1 MSAPDQ
7 RTDRKDRSR
16 EKILESAGCL
26 VRERGIAGT
35 SVADVMSGAGMTVGG
50 FYAHFPSKQALVEE
64 TLRESLCR
72 SRENMRAAGAG
83 KKGSDAVQAMARSY
97 LSRSH
102 RDNPELGC
110 PLPATAGEI
119 AAADDRVREVLAEE
133 LDVEIVEMASHL
145 DEAGVK
151 APRSEAIAAIA
162 MMVGGLTLARA
173 LSGTDLSDEVLK
185 SCRDHIKHN
194 LQK

>member
-1 MSAPDQ
+1 MSGGDSPAG
-7 RTDRKDRSR
+7 RKDRSR

-26 VRERGIAGT
+26 VRERGISGT

-50 FYAHFPSKQALVEE
+50 FYAHFPSKQALIAE
-64 TLRESLCR
+64 TLRESLCQ
-72 SRENMRAAGAG
+72 SRERMNASGEG
-83 KKGSDAVQAMARSY
+83 KTGSEAIVAMARSY

-102 RDNPELGC
+102 RDNPEQGC

-119 AAADDRVREVLAEE
+119 AGADDCVREVLAEE
-133 LDVEIVEMASHL
+133 LDVEILEMASHL
-145 DEAGVK
+145 EEAGVK

-173 LSGTDLSDEVLK
+173 LSGTELSDEVLK
-185 SCRDHIKHN
+185 ACRDHIKRS
-194 LQK
+194 LPD